1 MNQNEIVLEFIKAVY
16 ESDEPEYIERVLLST
31 AESPSAAD
39 FIKKAFQIVRAG
51 RPLLL
56 EMKEA

>member
-1 MNQNEIVLEFIKAVY
+1 MNQNEIVLEFIKTIY
-16 ESDEPEYIERVLLST
+16 ESDEPEYIERVLLSA
-31 AESPSAAD
+31 AESPSVAD
-39 FIKKAFQIVRAG
+39 FIKKVFQIVRAG

>member
-31 AESPSAAD
+31 AESPSVAD
-39 FIKKAFQIVRAG
+39 FIKKAFQIVKAG
-51 RPLLL
+51 RPLPL